1 MRTFDGSFVPG
12 PIERPEPRTALQERL
27 ENKQIARVLLD
38 QDPGPTGSPVL
49 GIEFTTGQRL
59 AVMAKRD
66 LNSRYRSRL
75 IWRFMDA
82 QRIIT
87 PRMARSYSMGRIA
100 DPGGAPGDLPDLE
113 RWLEGQVIAGVR
125 VIVEP
130 TEWAGEQSEI
140 ELRGGDVLWLAA
152 DDQVR
157 DRRYRAELLAQS
169 RRREVTRMWMPGSRN

>member
-1 MRTFDGSFVPG
+1 
-12 PIERPEPRTALQERL
+12 
-27 ENKQIARVLLD
+27 
-38 QDPGPTGSPVL
+38 
-49 GIEFTTGQRL
+49 TTGQRL

-66 LNSRYRSRL
+66 MNSRYRARL
-75 IWRFMDA
+75 VFRWMEA

-87 PRMARSYSMGRIA
+87 PRMARLFSQGRFA
-100 DPGGAPGDLPDLE
+100 DPGGVPGDLPDLE

-130 TEWAGEQSEI
+130 TEWGGEQCEL

-152 DDQVR
+152 DDKVR

-169 RRREVTRMWMPGSRN
+169 RRREVTHVWMPGGSRN